1 MWSPKYR
8 RDSRSDGNT
17 FCLGFI
23 ASDTNLVGID
33 HHNEITRVDVG
44 RELSLVLA
52 TQTMCDFGGQT
63 AEYGV
68 GAIDDKPVVL
78 HLM

>member
-1 MWSPKYR
+1 MWSP
-8 RDSRSDGNT
+8 NT
-17 FCLGFI
+17 AGIAGVTEIFFVIGFV

-33 HHNEITRVDVG
+33 HHDEITSIHVG

-52 TQTMCDFGGQT
+52 TQTMCDFCSQT